1 MTHSLILK
9 EVQMN
14 ILPIEGI
21 GNGQSLTIQ
30 KTRETGGEGFGAKLK
45 QALSDVNE
53 LQQNSDQAMTDV
65 TLGKLGIHEGML
77 AITEADLSLRLLV
90 QVRNKIMD
98 AYKEISRM

>member
-1 MTHSLILK
+1 
-9 EVQMN
+9 MN

-21 GNGQSLTIQ
+21 GNGQSFTIE
-30 KTRETGGEGFGAKLK
+30 KAREIGDAGFGARLK
-45 QALSDVNE
+45 QALSEVNE
-53 LQQNSDQAMTDV
+53 LQQDADQAMADV

-77 AITEADLSLRLLV
+77 AITEADMSLRLLV

>member
-1 MTHSLILK
+1 
-9 EVQMN
+9 MN

-21 GNGQSLTIQ
+21 GNGQSLPVE
-30 KTRETGGEGFGAKLK
+30 KPRETGNSGFGARLK
-45 QALSDVNE
+45 QALSEVNE
-53 LQQNSDQAMTDV
+53 LQQDADKSMADV
-65 TLGKLGIHEGML
+65 SLGKLGIHEGML

>member
-1 MTHSLILK
+1 
-9 EVQMN
+9 MN

-21 GNGQSLTIQ
+21 ETGQSLTTG
-30 KTRETGGEGFGAKLK
+30 KTQTTGGTGFGERLK
-45 QALSDVNE
+45 QAISKVNE
-53 LQQNSDQAMTDV
+53 LQQTADQAMEDV

-90 QVRNKIMD
+90 QVRSKIMD

>member
-1 MTHSLILK
+1 
-9 EVQMN
+9 MN

-21 GNGQSLTIQ
+21 GNGQSVTIE
-30 KTRETGGEGFGAKLK
+30 KPRETGGEEFGARLK
-45 QALSDVNE
+45 QALSEANE
-53 LQQNSDQAMTDV
+53 LQLDADKAMTDV

-98 AYKEISRM
+98 AYKEISRMA